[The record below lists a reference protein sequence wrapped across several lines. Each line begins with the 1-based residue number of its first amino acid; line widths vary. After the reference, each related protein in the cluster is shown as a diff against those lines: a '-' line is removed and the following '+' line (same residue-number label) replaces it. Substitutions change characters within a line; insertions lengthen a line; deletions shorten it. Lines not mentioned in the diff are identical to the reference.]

1 MQVERPNESA
11 EGDREVSS
19 PVEGS
24 GSSGR
29 SGQSMDDFDEADNA

>member
-11 EGDREVSS
+11 EGDQEVSS

-24 GSSGR
+24 GCLGR